1 MIRLKANLSL
11 NPKTNQRIFI
21 SILFYPLISMTAG
34 CISGAIEEIITW
46 PMEYMKTQLQLQQ
59 LKTPSLASL
68 DAGYYVDGSED
79 GDGIIRIPVQEEG
92 PLFTDMTTGFIHTV
106 KNHGFFALYYA
117 LTPTLIG
124 SMPRAGIRFGLFA
137 WFSNLLR
144 ADGRSS
150 EILFYLGLYM
160 QNVC

>member
-1 MIRLKANLSL
+1 
-11 NPKTNQRIFI
+11 
-21 SILFYPLISMTAG
+21 
-34 CISGAIEEIITW
+34 
-46 PMEYMKTQLQLQQ
+46 MKTQLQLQQ
-59 LKTPSLASL
+59 LKTPFLASL
-68 DAGYYVDGSED
+68 DAEYYVNGS
-79 GDGIIRIPVQEEG
+79 DGIIRIPVQEEG

-137 WFSNLLR
+137 WFCNLLR